1 MSNPTRSAS
10 VGHMPAT
17 GKKEAAVNKRPQYK
31 SPTVLTYTDD
41 RFRREMGLGQ
51 ATKDLRPDNV

>member
-10 VGHMPAT
+10 MGRMPAT
-17 GKKEAAVNKRPQYK
+17 GKKEAAAGKRPQYK

-41 RFRREMGLGQ
+41 RLRREMDLGS
-51 ATKDLRPDNV
+51 AGKALRPDPA